1 MSVKIMMSHQSLPFD
16 KLNDHLSI
24 VSILC
29 SLKMKNHPSSIG
41 EAFKIS
47 KGINIFK
54 IEVMTTSKFFEYLLI
69 LGQTLC

>member
-41 EAFKIS
+41 EAFKIRHL
-47 KGINIFK
+47 K
-54 IEVMTTSKFFEYLLI
+54 YL
-69 LGQTLC
+69 QDRSNDNF